1 MTDIGLIG
9 CGRWGRLVLR
19 DLVALGAGVTVVA
32 SSEHAEHA
40 RSAGARNVIGHID
53 QLPAVAGIVVVTPTS
68 THADVVEALL
78 PRGVPIFC
86 EKPLCDD
93 AGRARRLAELGRE
106 RLFVMEKWRYHTGV
120 LALAEI
126 ARSGELG
133 PVTGLRTE
141 RLGYSHPYADTDCVW
156 TLMPHEISIAWQ
168 ILGEPPRPQSAFADL
183 AGERVL
189 GLVAASATASGPW
202 HLTEISVRSAAQRRT
217 VTLLCRDGT
226 AMLEDAYAD
235 HIVIVGNPP
244 PNGRKS
250 EPRISRR
257 PIPVRMPLHDELD
270 SFLDHLAG
278 GPPPLAPVAD
288 AARAVET
295 IAEMRRL
302 AGL

>member
-1 MTDIGLIG
+1 
-9 CGRWGRLVLR
+9 
-19 DLVALGAGVTVVA
+19 
-32 SSEHAEHA
+32 
-40 RSAGARNVIGHID
+40 
-53 QLPAVAGIVVVTPTS
+53 
-68 THADVVEALL
+68 
-78 PRGVPIFC
+78 
-86 EKPLCDD
+86 
-93 AGRARRLAELGRE
+93 
-106 RLFVMEKWRYHTGV
+106 
-120 LALAEI
+120 
-126 ARSGELG
+126 
-133 PVTGLRTE
+133 
-141 RLGYSHPYADTDCVW
+141 
-156 TLMPHEISIAWQ
+156 
-168 ILGEPPRPQSAFADL
+168 
-183 AGERVL
+183 
-189 GLVAASATASGPW
+189 
-202 HLTEISVRSAAQRRT
+202 LTEISVRSAAQRRT

-244 PNGRKS
+244 QNGRKS